1 MVGEIKVSKNSDF
14 IDNLKDMLNRDNLTS
29 QEKFALAGKFYKKNN
44 RGGLKYDFFN
54 EQIESLEK
62 EIGDLPTISIIE
74 NLSEKM
80 KEKYY
85 EYLLGEF
92 LHMNVKSLTQIFG
105 AIVGDFFNNDVKTKD
120 TSIFEDIFSL
130 LTYEELV
137 SVYIKEWEINYNILV
152 KPIFERLDELGHIPK
167 KKKKYRHWEIEQ
179 VCKFL
184 KSKQEMKSFTFIFE
198 PMDTKVRNAFVH
210 LDYFF
215 DHERQMIVIINRK
228 KKCNNYTE
236 IPINEIVMKSMRFK
250 VNRLFLFVFIAK
262 RLCDKLGIEWN

>member
-1 MVGEIKVSKNSDF
+1 MSKDNDILDEIINQ
-14 IDNLKDMLNRDNLTS
+14 DNLTS
-29 QEKFALAGKFYKKNN
+29 QEKFVLAGKFYKKYNK
-44 RGGLKYDFFN
+44 GGLKYDFFI
-54 EQIESLEK
+54 EQVDLLEK

-74 NLSEKM
+74 NLSEEM

-92 LHMNVKSLTQIFG
+92 LHMNIKSLTQIFG
-105 AIVGDFFNNDVKTKD
+105 AIVGGFFSEEIKTKD
-120 TSIFEDIFSL
+120 TSIFEDVFSL

-137 SVYIKEWEINYNILV
+137 SVYVKEWEINYNILV
-152 KPIFERLDELGHIPK
+152 KPIFERLDKLGYIPK
-167 KKKKYRHWEIEQ
+167 KKKKYRHWQIKQ

-184 KSKQEMKSFTFIFE
+184 KSKESLKSFTFFFE

-215 DHERQMIVIINRK
+215 DHERKMIVIINRK
-228 KKCNNYTE
+228 KKCNNCTD

-262 RLCDKLGIEWN
+262 KLSDKLGLEWD